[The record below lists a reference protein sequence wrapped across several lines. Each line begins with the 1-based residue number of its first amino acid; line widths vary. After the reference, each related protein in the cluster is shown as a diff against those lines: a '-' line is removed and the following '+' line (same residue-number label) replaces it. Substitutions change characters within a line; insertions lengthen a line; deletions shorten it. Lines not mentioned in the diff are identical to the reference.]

1 MIIGPLAFGSSLA
14 LLKSMSVPGAPL
26 RFGATNLISEFKQC
40 VTAARLSFSNQVIL
54 RPCTRPPRYSAQG
67 ITTAAS
73 LARGVLFFEP
83 AFKYLSSVLS
93 RKVVPKFDNFR
104 DLKVREL
111 PCEKILNLLRGQHF
125 FAVGLYR
132 SNK

>member
-1 MIIGPLAFGSSLA
+1 MPQVGQGKTVERPEVISGKLACCVF
-14 LLKSMSVPGAPL
+14 
-26 RFGATNLISEFKQC
+26 FFK
-40 VTAARLSFSNQVIL
+40 
-54 RPCTRPPRYSAQG
+54 
-67 ITTAAS
+67 
-73 LARGVLFFEP
+73 P